1 MPWFLFTDYNQ
12 TCSDNSDQKV
22 EHKDVKKCGI
32 WRGKKNKNEFNVDKV
47 CVDEVARIVIEIN
60 AFKEKLGICARYY
73 GRHLKD
79 NILFIEMFVL
89 CVKMQAYLKNFSLER
104 KVPDRRVPR

>member
-1 MPWFLFTDYNQ
+1 M
-12 TCSDNSDQKV
+12 
-22 EHKDVKKCGI
+22 KKCGI

-60 AFKEKLGICARYY
+60 AIKEKLGICAGYY

-79 NILFIEMFVL
+79 NILFIEVFVL